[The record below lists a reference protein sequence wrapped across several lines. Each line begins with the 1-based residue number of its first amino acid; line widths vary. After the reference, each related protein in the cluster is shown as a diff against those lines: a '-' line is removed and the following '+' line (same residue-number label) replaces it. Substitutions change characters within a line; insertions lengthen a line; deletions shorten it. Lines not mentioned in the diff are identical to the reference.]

1 VKATNQH
8 IDPHELLVKYIT
20 GDANAAEQ
28 LQVEEW
34 IDMNA
39 ENRRYYDHFK
49 LIWDESQ
56 KLAYNSAVDED
67 KAWDRFRERIQ
78 KEYMTAK
85 PAFNFRWL
93 KVAAVFLLVS
103 AVAVLVSH
111 FLTHRNTISTAPQ
124 SYLAMPT
131 ESPSISILRSVATDQ
146 VKTDTLP
153 DGSMITQNKN
163 STISYI
169 GGATRNVE
177 LTGEAFFNV
186 KHDPNKPF
194 IIKVNDV
201 LITVIGTSFNVKS
214 NNKTTEVIV
223 ETGIVSVTRKQRT
236 EALHPDE
243 KLIMG
248 ETGPLFKKE
257 PVKDKSYRN
266 YFEKKVKLPDQ
277 KHFQRDTPKRSGQVK
292 LDPVKHDA
300 VRHDSIRTKP
310 GPLK

>member
-1 VKATNQH
+1 MKATNEH
-8 IDPHELLVKYIT
+8 IDPHELLVKYIARE
-20 GDANAAEQ
+20 ANTAEQ
-28 LQVEEW
+28 LQVEGW
-34 IDMNA
+34 MA
-39 ENRRYYDHFK
+39 ARVENRRYYEHFK

-56 KLAYNSAVDED
+56 KLAYNNAVDED
-67 KAWDRFRERIQ
+67 KAWIRFRERIQ
-78 KEYMTAK
+78 KEYMAAK
-85 PAFNFRWL
+85 PAFNFKWL

-111 FLTHRNTISTAPQ
+111 FLTHRNTISPAPQ
-124 SYLAMPT
+124 SYSTIPT
-131 ESPSISILRSVATDQ
+131 ESPSISILRLVATDH

-153 DGSMITQNKN
+153 DGSTITQNRN

-201 LITVIGTSFNVKS
+201 LITVLGTSFNVKS

-248 ETGPLFKKE
+248 KTGPVFKKE

-266 YFEKKVKLPDQ
+266 YFDEKVKLSDQ
-277 KHFQRDTPKRSGQVK
+277 KHFQRDTPKRQLDQVK
-292 LDPVKHDA
+292 TDKQ
-300 VRHDSIRTKP
+300 HDSIRTN
-310 GPLK
+310 